1 MDVLKNAAEISI
13 RKILDRINYLSF
25 RKIDIL
31 DAYYFNYTKTRV
43 NSDDDLPLEKTLNS
57 KNVIIFIKSIVNNN
71 S

>member
-57 KNVIIFIKSIVNNN
+57 KNVMIFIKSIVNNN

>member
-31 DAYYFNYTKTRV
+31 DAYYFNYKKTRV

>member
-71 S
+71 I

>member
-43 NSDDDLPLEKTLNS
+43 NSDDDLPLEKN
-57 KNVIIFIKSIVNNN
+57 IKLEKCHNIY
-71 S
+71 

>member
-1 MDVLKNAAEISI
+1 MDVLKNEAEISI